1 MVPSNTLPSSSTV
14 IDDYGSDPLSAGAVE
29 VISGL
34 ETDDGAVVDVGIA
47 AGTIE
52 AMGDEDWFAVTL
64 TEGESYQLE
73 VLGATNGGGD
83 LADPVLTVY
92 DAGGNIVAG
101 ADDFETTVPDC
112 SPVLDLD
119 PLLEF
124 VAPASGTYYL
134 GASAFGEAT
143 GGYTVQAWGE
153 PGSLPPPPPVAFGPA
168 AGDDALALA

>member
-1 MVPSNTLPSSSTV
+1 MVPSNTLPPSSTV

-34 ETDDGAVVDVGIA
+34 ETDDGAVVDVGVA

-92 DAGGNIVAG
+92 DAHGTMVAQD
-101 ADDFETTVPDC
+101 DDFETTGPDG

-119 PLLEF
+119 PLLGF
-124 VAPASGTYYL
+124 TAPTTGTYFL
-134 GASAFGEAT
+134 GASAYGEAT
-143 GGYTVQAWGE
+143 GNYTVSVLGA
-153 PGSLPPPPPVAFGPA
+153 PGTVAAPDWLDVASG
-168 AGDDALALA
+168 